1 MMNRISRLTL
11 GVLWA
16 LGCGNAVA
24 MGLGPIEVRSGLNQ
38 PRLAEI
44 PILSVG
50 ESVEEMRAQLAG
62 PEDLR
67 RVGIDTSAISVP
79 LYFDVVEDSRGRP
92 IIRVTS
98 NEPVREPYLSFL
110 VEANWGKGRLLREY
124 SVLLDPP
131 VFAPAVVERVS
142 PPTTSFVAP
151 ASSPPRPASPAV
163 VATPP
168 GPAAQ
173 APAPATSP
181 AMAAP
186 APRASTPPAPAPAP
200 APAASAAPKSDQ
212 YTVKS
217 GDALYDIA
225 VENRPDSSVS
235 INQMMIAMLRANPSA
250 FYKDN
255 INALKKGAV
264 LRIPDTASARELS
277 AAAAAAEVASQARAW
292 AGAAE
297 PARVADSGPSPKPAA
312 ATAPSRAAASAAKRE
327 DRLALVP
334 PKAGTES
341 QSGTTRAGTA
351 GGTGSAEAAS
361 LRGDL
366 ARTREQLTSRE
377 QEAVELRTR
386 VKDLEKIGGESKRL
400 IELKNNEI
408 AALKQ
413 QLDAQEKRLADA
425 QQAAAAARAAAV
437 KAGTPPTSV
446 AASPN
451 STATPASAAPLAAAT
466 PGALDPSTPPLES
479 PTVSTVP
486 PATAPGVVDPLA
498 GTALAQNPEASTTAT
513 PSGAVVDPAA
523 EPASSEA
530 TPTTVATSASEDAPT
545 STDEVP
551 TSATVD
557 DRPAPRPWYLNPLYG
572 IGAIVLAL
580 LGLWALFGR
589 RKPPE
594 VVDVIEIE
602 RPSVAN
608 EFSDGVLPASPPPA
622 YGSTLAAP
630 LIGDDVLER
639 ALLDRRAADPENLEH
654 HLDVLRHYH
663 ELRDHEKFVDAA
675 SEMRNYVLDDDH
687 YAWLEAQELGR
698 DIDPNHVLFA
708 STMAAAAH
716 APDDDFDFRPVSG
729 EPPTPVGYQAAI
741 PATTPPP
748 INLADEDWDQPRA
761 APVAAPTY
769 DGDFAVDTPQLDRP
783 VIDEPELTHYQ
794 FDELPEAPRS
804 ASSPVL
810 GEDAV
815 ATKLDLA
822 RAYIDMGDSD
832 GARAMLQEVL
842 IEGSG
847 AQQTEAQ
854 RLIDGLS

>member
-16 LGCGNAVA
+16 LGCGHAAA

-38 PRLAEI
+38 PLLAEI
-44 PILSVG
+44 PILSEG
-50 ESVEEMRAQLAG
+50 ESVQEMRAQLAG
-62 PEDLR
+62 PDDLR
-67 RVGIDTSAISVP
+67 RVGINSTAISVP
-79 LYFDVVEDSRGRP
+79 LNFDVVEDSRGRP

-98 NEPVREPYLSFL
+98 SEPVREPYLSFL

-131 VFAPAVVERVS
+131 VFATAVIERVS
-142 PPTTSFVAP
+142 PPTTTFIVP
-151 ASSPPRPASPAV
+151 ASPPPRPASPPV
-163 VATPP
+163 VTTPSR
-168 GPAAQ
+168 
-173 APAPATSP
+173 PAT
-181 AMAAP
+181 
-186 APRASTPPAPAPAP
+186 PAPAPAQPAAVATP
-200 APAASAAPKSDQ
+200 APRPAAPPSPAPTPAPPPPAMPAPKSDQ
-212 YTVKS
+212 YTVKA

-225 VENRPDSSVS
+225 ADHRPDSSVN

-292 AGAAE
+292 SGADA
-297 PARVADSGPSPKPAA
+297 PALVADSGTSAKAPARPR
-312 ATAPSRAAASAAKRE
+312 APSKDAPSTATRE

-334 PKAGTES
+334 PKAGTSS

-361 LRGDL
+361 LRADL
-366 ARTREQLTSRE
+366 SRTREQLSSRE
-377 QEAVELRTR
+377 QEAVELRSR
-386 VKDLEKIGGESKRL
+386 VKDLEKIDGANKRL
-400 IELKNNEI
+400 IELKDNDI
-408 AALKQ
+408 AALT
-413 QLDAQEKRLADA
+413 LRIAEQEKRLAES

-437 KAGTPPTSV
+437 KAGTPPPKV
-446 AASPN
+446 AVEPVPAA
-451 STATPASAAPLAAAT
+451 TATPPAT
-466 PGALDPSTPPLES
+466 LDPATPPLES

-486 PATAPGVVDPLA
+486 PATTSPAAFDPLT
-498 GTALAQNPEASTTAT
+498 GTALAQNPESPASATT
-513 PSGAVVDPAA
+513 PGVVVDPAS
-523 EPASSEA
+523 EPTA
-530 TPTTVATSASEDAPT
+530 TPTSTSAAEDSPTMADDAPT
-545 STDEVP
+545 PLTVSDP
-551 TSATVD
+551 PAT
-557 DRPAPRPWYLNPLYG
+557 RPWYLNPLYG
-572 IGAIVLAL
+572 ISAIVLAL

-608 EFSDGVLPASPPPA
+608 QFTPGVLRASPPPA
-622 YGSTLAAP
+622 PGFGPTLAAP

-639 ALLDRRAADPENLEH
+639 ALLDRRAADPDNLDH

-663 ELRDHEKFVDAA
+663 EVRDDRKFVDAA
-675 SEMRNYVLDDDH
+675 SQMRNHVMDADH

-698 DIDPNHVLFA
+698 DIDPTHPLFA
-708 STMAAAAH
+708 SAMTAAALAD
-716 APDDDFDFRPVSG
+716 DDDFDFRPASG
-729 EPPTPVGYQAAI
+729 EPPTPVGYQAAVT
-741 PATTPPP
+741 ATTPGPVD
-748 INLADEDWDQPRA
+748 LGDDDWDLPRA

-769 DGDFAVDTPQLDRP
+769 DQFSVDAPQLDRP

-794 FDELPEAPRS
+794 FDELPEAPRP

-822 RAYIDMGDSD
+822 RAYMDMGDND

-842 IEGSG
+842 VEGSG

-854 RLIDGLS
+854 RLIDSLS

>member
-38 PRLAEI
+38 PLLAEI
-44 PILSVG
+44 PILSEG

-62 PEDLR
+62 PDDLR

-142 PPTTSFVAP
+142 PPSTTFVAP
-151 ASSPPRPASPAV
+151 ASPPRPASPAV
-163 VATPP
+163 VATPQR
-168 GPAAQ
+168 PA
-173 APAPATSP
+173 
-181 AMAAP
+181 
-186 APRASTPPAPAPAP
+186 APAPAP
-200 APAASAAPKSDQ
+200 APASSPAVAAPAPRPSAPPPPAPAPAAPTAPKSDQ

-225 VENRPDSSVS
+225 QENRPDSSVS

-277 AAAAAAEVASQARAW
+277 AAAAAAEVASQVRAW
-292 AGAAE
+292 SGAAE
-297 PARVADSGPSPKPAA
+297 PALVADSGTSPKPAA
-312 ATAPSRAAASAAKRE
+312 ATAPSRAAASAATRE

-366 ARTREQLTSRE
+366 ARTREQLSSRE
-377 QEAVELRTR
+377 QEAVELRSR

-400 IELKNNEI
+400 IEFKNNEI

-413 QLDAQEKRLADA
+413 QLDEQEKRLADA

-446 AASPN
+446 
-451 STATPASAAPLAAAT
+451 TATTTPAPATPFAAT
-466 PGALDPSTPPLES
+466 TPSSLDPSTPPLES
-479 PTVSTVP
+479 SSISTVP
-486 PATAPGVVDPLA
+486 PATAPGTVDTLA
-498 GTALAQNPEASTTAT
+498 GTALAQNPEAPTTAT
-513 PSGAVVDPAA
+513 PSGVVDPAA
-523 EPASSEA
+523 EPASSSA
-530 TPTTVATSASEDAPT
+530 AAPTTVATSASEDTPT
-545 STDEVP
+545 SADEAP

-572 IGAIVLAL
+572 LGAIVLAL

-630 LIGDDVLER
+630 VIGDDVLER
-639 ALLDRRAADPENLEH
+639 ALLDRRAADPQNLEH
-654 HLDVLRHYH
+654 HLDLLRHYH
-663 ELRDHEKFVDAA
+663 ELRDHGKFVEAA
-675 SEMRNYVLDDDH
+675 SEMRNYVLDENH

-698 DIDPNHVLFA
+698 DIDPGHALFA
-708 STMAAAAH
+708 STMVAAAQ

-729 EPPTPVGYQAAI
+729 EPPTPVGYQAAV

-769 DGDFAVDTPQLDRP
+769 DSDFAVDTPHLDRP

-794 FDELPEAPRS
+794 FDELPDPPRS